1 MSSHQPIKYNR
12 IFLAGIVTAIVFI
25 VVELIVEQFTWRV
38 FGINEVQFMQSPG
51 LTLAGTR
58 YHVINIL
65 TFVCECFVFMW
76 VYAVLL
82 YRFNNYVKAALGT
95 SFLFLLI
102 MFLVLANMLNMGAI
116 SSELALIII
125 IFNLIELPAAVFAG
139 GKVYK
144 NV

>member
-1 MSSHQPIKYNR
+1 MSSQQPIKYNR
-12 IFLAGIVTAIVFI
+12 IFLAGIVTALVFI

-51 LTLAGTR
+51 LTLSGTR

-65 TFVCECFVFMW
+65 TFVCECFIFMW
-76 VYAVLL
+76 VYALLL
-82 YRFNNYVKAALGT
+82 YRFNNYVKAALAT
-95 SFLFLLI
+95 SSLFLLI
-102 MFLVLANMLNMGAI
+102 MFLVLANMLNMGVI

-125 IFNLIELPAAVFAG
+125 IFNLFELPVAVFAG